1 MSHEPFESQL
11 LPFQALRLNSRHFFP
26 PPLLFVGFAPCCAFS
41 FASSHLALET
51 RASGEGPS
59 GVEYTEDGPRTERT
73 RALMVYDTPTFD
85 LSFGIMILEN
95 LASLLVLVPSLA
107 CLVSFLFHLRLIS
120 QVLLYCEITCYDNGK
135 EGFYK
140 KLRDTY

>member
-26 PPLLFVGFAPCCAFS
+26 PPPLLLFVGFAPCCAFS

-85 LSFGIMILEN
+85 LSFGIMISREPRV
-95 LASLLVLVPSLA
+95 ATVA
-107 CLVSFLFHLRLIS
+107 CTSRFFFCSAFALSRKRFSIAKL
-120 QVLLYCEITCYDNGK
+120 QVMAMAR
-135 EGFYK
+135 
-140 KLRDTY
+140 RDCIKN